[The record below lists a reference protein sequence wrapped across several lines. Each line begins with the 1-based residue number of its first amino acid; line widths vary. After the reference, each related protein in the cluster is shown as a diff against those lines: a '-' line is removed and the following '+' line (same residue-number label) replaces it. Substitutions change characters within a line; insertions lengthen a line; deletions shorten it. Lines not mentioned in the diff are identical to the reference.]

1 MRPCEYSIGT
11 YLMRNKLAINMNI
24 SFIHDFTV
32 LLPFSTHACTFPIM
46 IDMGIQ
52 VKRNTK
58 Y

>member
-1 MRPCEYSIGT
+1 MRPCKYSIG
-11 YLMRNKLAINMNI
+11 MRNKLAINMNI

-32 LLPFSTHACTFPIM
+32 LLPFSTHACTCL